1 VTKHEN
7 TYPLGEFMRDIMKRN
22 MQSFRVFGP
31 DENTSNKLH
40 AVYEVSE
47 KCFWGDILPIDSD
60 GTHLSRNGR
69 VMEMLSEHTLEGWL
83 EAYTLTG
90 RHGLLSTYE
99 SFAHVIDSMVNQHCK
114 WLDMMNREKWR
125 RKVPSLNLLMTSTV
139 WRQDHNG
146 FTHQDP
152 GFVDLVVNKKSSV
165 TRIYF
170 PADANT
176 LLSMAD
182 HCFRS
187 QNYVN
192 VIVCDKQSHPQF
204 VPIEKATQYCAEGV
218 SIWDWASCEG
228 EPDVVLAGCGDIVT
242 FEVLSAVDIL
252 HRYTPELK
260 VRLVNVIDLFRL
272 SSEDTHGHGLTD
284 DEFIRIFTADKPVVF
299 NYHGYPYLIKRMI
312 ADRSNNL
319 NFSVHGYVEKGSI
332 NTPLELAIQNGVD
345 RFTLA
350 IDALTQ
356 VATSKTQY
364 INVINKLKQRRLVCQ
379 DYAYAHGVDLAE
391 EANWKWPH

>member
-1 VTKHEN
+1 
-7 TYPLGEFMRDIMKRN
+7 
-22 MQSFRVFGP
+22 
-31 DENTSNKLH
+31 
-40 AVYEVSE
+40 
-47 KCFWGDILPIDSD
+47 
-60 GTHLSRNGR
+60 
-69 VMEMLSEHTLEGWL
+69 
-83 EAYTLTG
+83 
-90 RHGLLSTYE
+90 
-99 SFAHVIDSMVNQHCK
+99 
-114 WLDMMNREKWR
+114 
-125 RKVPSLNLLMTSTV
+125 MTSTV

-242 FEVLSAVDIL
+242 FEVLAAVDIL
-252 HRYTPELK
+252 RRYTPELK

-391 EANWKWPH
+391 EATWKWPH